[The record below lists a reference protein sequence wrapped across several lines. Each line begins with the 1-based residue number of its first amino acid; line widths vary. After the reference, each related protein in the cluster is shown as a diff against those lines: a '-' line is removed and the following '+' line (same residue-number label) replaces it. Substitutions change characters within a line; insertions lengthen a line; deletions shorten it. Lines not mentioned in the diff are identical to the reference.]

1 MKEFAEKLKAL
12 RNLHYMTQQE
22 VAEKI
27 GVTRSAYSNYEQ
39 GLRTPDLEV
48 VKKICLLYEI
58 SADFLLGI
66 DEI

>member
-1 MKEFAEKLKAL
+1 MKEFVEKLKAL

-39 GLRTPDLEV
+39 GLRIPDLEV